1 MEAQKS
7 KGESAFNK
15 LHSIRVP
22 HILERIFFSL
32 DYASFKKCKEV
43 SRAWQELITSQ
54 SFKMIG
60 KLTFREEIEKN
71 LWHDLNG
78 GKLSKVRE
86 VISSGMVNVDCT
98 KDETKMTPLF
108 FAAQAGFTDIVQALL
123 KEGAEPN
130 HQTLFFPNGWTPLH
144 VAAAYGWY
152 EVAKMLLDG
161 GAFVNMEDYK
171 NAIPLHYAQN
181 QEFAKLLLD
190 RGSHLNKES
199 ANGQTPLNFAVV
211 MGIKNVVK
219 YLLENG
225 ADPNTAD
232 NEGRTPLHRASY
244 PGDLSCHKDI
254 AQMLVDH
261 GADLNAVCNS
271 GHTPLSFALMRGK
284 TEIANII
291 RENGGME

>member
-7 KGESAFNK
+7 KGKCTFNK
-15 LHSIRVP
+15 LLNIRVP
-22 HILERIFFSL
+22 HILEMIFFSL
-32 DYASFKKCKEV
+32 DYASFRKCKEV
-43 SRAWQELITSQ
+43 NKAWQELITSK
-54 SFKMIG
+54 SFKKIG
-60 KLTFREEIEKN
+60 KLTFRKEIEKN
-71 LWHDLNG
+71 LWQALDVGNLPM
-78 GKLSKVRE
+78 VRE
-86 VISSGMVNVDCT
+86 ILSSGMVNVDCI
-98 KDETKMTPLF
+98 KKEYKMTPLF
-108 FAAQAGFTDIVQALL
+108 FAAQAGFNDIVQVLL
-123 KEGAEPN
+123 EKGAEPN

-152 EVAKMLLDG
+152 EVARMLLDG
-161 GAFVNMEDYK
+161 GAFVNMEDYMH
-171 NAIPLHYAQN
+171 AIPLHYAQN

-190 RGSHLNKES
+190 RGSCLNKQS

-219 YLLENG
+219 YLLERG

-244 PGDLSCHKDI
+244 PGDLSCHKDM
-254 AQMLVDH
+254 AQLLVNH
-261 GADLNAVCNS
+261 GADLNAVSNS

-291 RENGGME
+291 REHGGME